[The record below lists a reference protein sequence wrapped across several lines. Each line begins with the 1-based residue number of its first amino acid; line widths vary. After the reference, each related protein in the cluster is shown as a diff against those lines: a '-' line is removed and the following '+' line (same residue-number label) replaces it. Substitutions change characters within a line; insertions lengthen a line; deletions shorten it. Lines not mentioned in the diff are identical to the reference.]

1 MINEGL
7 AQNPPPPQMP
17 IKVSQDGSVVCLTF
31 GRADSAED
39 RKKGGGLAAAPNYVK
54 AMGQV
59 KQANP
64 AMAVYV
70 DVAAG
75 VAMVND
81 AFAKMPAPPEVKA
94 KVPVVIDALG
104 LNSFTQM
111 ALLSGFDGTGWS
123 DHAFLGVNGP
133 KKGILALMDEGPIGD
148 TVLGWIPKEAAALSA
163 AKMDLHKIFSEM
175 RTVIG
180 KIDDNALKE
189 FDQGLAQANQQIH
202 MDVEQDIVAPFG
214 DEWAVYRAPL
224 SDAGGMS
231 FAMVTK
237 LRDGDRLAK
246 TLTQAEGM
254 INEAAQGRFKI
265 DKMTTSK
272 IEVSSISFL
281 QYSVA
286 WTVRNGYLYISSL
299 DGIAGA
305 VKQVENKLPSIV
317 ESDLYKGAIAAA
329 MPPGVKPVAISYSNP
344 AKLYPEL
351 RRTLLGLMPLAR
363 AAGLDLPS
371 DLLPDTDDISK
382 FLTPG
387 ARVSWWDAD
396 GLHGVGRSAFPG
408 SEIVGGSPGGPT
420 MVGVAAVGAAVLMPS
435 LGRAREMANRS
446 LDAANE
452 RGLAQSCLVW
462 AASNNDN
469 MPDDLARLVAEG
481 DISPKQLVSKRAGT
495 TPLQWGPEM
504 EQLSKSDFAK
514 FSQMV
519 AQHCDY
525 VYLGKGTKGN
535 ADASIVV
542 TYEKPGPQTRDG
554 MSISF
559 GDAHAEFVRLDSL
572 EQIFSATNDQRK
584 KLGLPEVN
592 VREIMM
598 KSTGGGAATAVPGR
612 GRP

>member
-1 MINEGL
+1 
-7 AQNPPPPQMP
+7 
-17 IKVSQDGSVVCLTF
+17 
-31 GRADSAED
+31 
-39 RKKGGGLAAAPNYVK
+39 
-54 AMGQV
+54 
-59 KQANP
+59 
-64 AMAVYV
+64 MAVYV

-75 VAMVND
+75 VAMFND

-94 KVPVVIDALG
+94 KAPLVIDALG
-104 LNSFTQM
+104 LNSITQM
-111 ALLSGFDGTGWS
+111 AMLSGFDGKGWS
-123 DHAFLGVNGP
+123 DRVFLGINGP
-133 KKGILALMDEGPIGD
+133 KRGILTLMDNAPLSEA
-148 TVLGWIPKEAAALSA
+148 VLSWIPKEAAAFSA
-163 AKMDLHKIFSEM
+163 ARMDLHKVFSEM
-175 RTVIG
+175 RTVVG
-180 KIDDNALKE
+180 KIDDNALKQ
-189 FDQGLAQANQQIH
+189 FDEGLAQAGQQIH
-202 MDVEQDIVAPFG
+202 MDVEKDIVAPLG

-224 SDAGGMS
+224 SDTGGMS

-237 LRDGDRLAK
+237 LRDGDALAK

-254 INEAAQGRFKI
+254 VNEAAQGRFKI

-286 WTVRNGYLYISSL
+286 WTVRNGYLYVSSL

-305 VKQVENKLPSIV
+305 VKQVENKLPSIA

-329 MPPGVKPVAISYSNP
+329 MPAGVKPMAITYSNP

-396 GLHGVGRSAFPG
+396 GIHGVGRSAFPG
-408 SEIVGGSPGGPT
+408 AEVVGGSPGGPA
-420 MVGVAAVGAAVLMPS
+420 MVGVAAGGAALLLPS

-446 LDAANE
+446 LDLANE
-452 RGLAQSCLVW
+452 RALAQMSLVW
-462 AASNNDN
+462 AAGNNDN
-469 MPDDLARLVAEG
+469 MPDDLARLVA
-481 DISPKQLVSKRAGT
+481 DMSISPKQLVSKRTGT
-495 TPLQWGPEM
+495 QPLAWTPET
-504 EQLSKSDFAK
+504 EQLSKTDFAK
-514 FSQMV
+514 FSQLV
-519 AQHCDY
+519 AEHCDY
-525 VYLGKGTKGN
+525 VYLGKGTKGT

-554 MSISF
+554 MSVSF
-559 GDAHAEFVRLDSL
+559 GDAHAEFVRLDNL
-572 EQIFSATNDQRK
+572 EEVFGATNEMRK
-584 KLGLPEVN
+584 KQGLPEVN
-592 VREIMM
+592 VREILI
-598 KSTGGGAATAVPGR
+598 KSNGGGTATAVPGR